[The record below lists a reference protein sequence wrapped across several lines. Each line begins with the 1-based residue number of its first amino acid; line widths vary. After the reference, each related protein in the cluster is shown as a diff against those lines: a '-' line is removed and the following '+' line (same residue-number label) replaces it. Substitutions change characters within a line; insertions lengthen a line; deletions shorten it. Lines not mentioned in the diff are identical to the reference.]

1 MRKIRE
7 FKNIDEFEKWKENID
22 TDLEIPVVIDD
33 GWKIM
38 MYLFTNCKSWETA
51 LRRFK
56 KTFSNVNKEVPGWIK
71 KIKKSCKNGRFND
84 SNDYR
89 FVWDKEEQEKVRK
102 TGIYSF
108 DVEEFDDGL
117 WYIYLRISGC
127 YAGRKK

>member
-38 MYLFTNCKSWETA
+38 MNLFTNCKSWETA
-51 LRRFK
+51 LRRFEK
-56 KTFSNVNKEVPGWIK
+56 AFVNVNKEFSGWIK
-71 KIKKSCKNGRFND
+71 KIKKSCKNGKFKD
-84 SNDYR
+84 GNDYK
-89 FVWDKEEQEKVRK
+89 FVWDKEKQREIEKA
-102 TGIYSF
+102 GIYAF

-117 WYIYLRISGC
+117 WYIHLSISGC
-127 YAGRKK
+127 YAGRK